1 MQRFLSARRDHTKG
15 KTRRKDKRKHR
26 DVCNRGCKTMLL
38 DGPDCKMA
46 TRGIIVRTRDLPSAA
61 LSPSQ
66 RAVEVAMA
74 TDRRKPAP
82 TLLFPRMRAVGFAVS
97 RSLCVKWFCCAVLKL
112 PPRRSSFFSPRIP
125 FPLCF
130 FAVVARRRLFA
141 RSSESQTSSRAA
153 APGDPVCRG
162 FFPSAIEFPT
172 NKRTNVTLICD
183 IVIRSAGFGQYGFRG
198 WIVMCTKVRKHKIW
212 HERKHYF
219 FALLF
224 YTDKIFIFKQKNFVY
239 RSHDSAQIQTT
250 FDINFRMHMH
260 VHTQN

>member
-1 MQRFLSARRDHTKG
+1 MQRENSSARGGTKG
-15 KTRRKDKRKHR
+15 KTWRKDKRKHR
-26 DVCNRGCKTMLL
+26 DVCNRGCKTTLL

-66 RAVEVAMA
+66 RAAEVAMA

-130 FAVVARRRLFA
+130 FAVVVRRLFV
-141 RSSESQTSSRAA
+141 RSSESQMSSRAA
-153 APGDPVCRG
+153 ALGDPVCRG
-162 FFPSAIEFPT
+162 FFPSAMEFPT
-172 NKRTNVTLICD
+172 NKRTLLLYAISSY
-183 IVIRSAGFGQYGFRG
+183 RSAGFGQYISGMDSY
-198 WIVMCTKVRKHKIW
+198 VYESTK
-212 HERKHYF
+212 
-219 FALLF
+219 A
-224 YTDKIFIFKQKNFVY
+224 
-239 RSHDSAQIQTT
+239 
-250 FDINFRMHMH
+250 
-260 VHTQN
+260 